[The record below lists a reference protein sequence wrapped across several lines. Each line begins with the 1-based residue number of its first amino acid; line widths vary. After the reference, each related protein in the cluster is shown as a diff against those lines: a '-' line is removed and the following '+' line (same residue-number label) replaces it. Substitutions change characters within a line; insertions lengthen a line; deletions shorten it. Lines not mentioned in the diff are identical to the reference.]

1 VFFIHLR
8 DSLDSL
14 DVNRLNRLSEADD
27 AVPLPETISAPP
39 TGTHS

>member
-1 VFFIHLR
+1 
-8 DSLDSL
+8 
-14 DVNRLNRLSEADD
+14 LNRLSEADD